1 MTPQIFPPKSNCED
15 TVVVAVHLQS
25 TSRKMVHY
33 IGQTVH
39 FLFSVSGF
47 LKLISQPARHRR
59 RFAPILSVP
68 TLLHLFCRL
77 QSEASTQHAPDA
89 THYFASSASS
99 DVSAKLFTMKA
110 RLLPVKTPEGRRLT
124 RPEATTTLMRCSL
137 KPQLSCYGERR
148 LRFTLGLVPLSSPGS
163 LSLSRRLGIT
173 PSFVLKSKL
182 KILVHRY
189 RGPSR

>member
-1 MTPQIFPPKSNCED
+1 MSSQNSTTRIHLNFTTSPTSCLWMHLPPAVAAFKHPDRKAICIQVQSQMTPQIFAPKSNCED

-59 RFAPILSVP
+59 RFAPIISVP
-68 TLLHLFCRL
+68 TLLHLFCRP

-99 DVSAKLFTMKA
+99 DVSAKLFSNESQIITRQDPRGMKA
-110 RLLPVKTPEGRRLT
+110 YQ
-124 RPEATTTLMRCSL
+124 A
-137 KPQLSCYGERR
+137 
-148 LRFTLGLVPLSSPGS
+148 
-163 LSLSRRLGIT
+163 
-173 PSFVLKSKL
+173 
-182 KILVHRY
+182 
-189 RGPSR
+189 